1 MKTEKIQGLLGL
13 ARKAGSV
20 LIGSRETRDGLRRRT
35 VRLVL
40 VASDGSPRDRQR
52 LERVARESRTP
63 LVVVGTR
70 EELGQGVGRG
80 PIAVVGLTNANLAAA
95 VRARLDSPAA
105 APEAARTRRQNGGQ
119 ER

>member
-13 ARKAGSV
+13 ARKAGSI
-20 LIGSRETRDGLRRRT
+20 LIGSRETRDGLRRGA

-40 VASDGSPRDRQR
+40 VARDGSLRDRQR
-52 LERVARESRTP
+52 LERVARESGTP
-63 LVVVGTR
+63 LRIAGTR

-80 PIAVVGLTNANLAAA
+80 PTAVVGLTNPNLADA
-95 VRARLDSPAA
+95 VRERLDSPAA
-105 APEAARTRRQNGGQ
+105 ARRSRGPVENGGQ